1 MLGETKVNQF
11 QRTVG
16 AFIFEQKVF
25 ELKIPAVVF
34 QVRREDIKR
43 TGEVPM
49 NDPMIV
55 EIQDCGEHI
64 LKHSRGVNFCKAFFI
79 SSLTG
84 ELIK

>member
-25 ELKIPAVVF
+25 ELEITVAVF
-34 QVRREDIKR
+34 QERREEIEK
-43 TGEVPM
+43 GEVPM
-49 NDPMIV
+49 NDPMVV
-55 EIQDCGEHI
+55 EIQDCREHI
-64 LKHSRGVNFCKAFFI
+64 LKHSRGVNFCKTFFI